1 MLKLLDK
8 FVMIMSEKANAI
20 FFFFYFD
27 LRMNEHSSHD
37 LIGQKLCEN
46 SSLDTFIII

>member
-20 FFFFYFD
+20 FFFYFD